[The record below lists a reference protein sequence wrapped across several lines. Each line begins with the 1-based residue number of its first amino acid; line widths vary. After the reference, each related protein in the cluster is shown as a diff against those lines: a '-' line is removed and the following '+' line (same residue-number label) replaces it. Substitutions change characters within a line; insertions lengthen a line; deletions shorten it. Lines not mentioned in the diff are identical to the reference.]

1 MWHSWRSIGLIAID
15 WLNFVRIWYYDEY
28 SVPTEMVVDTTK
40 LYIHLSLHYDDV
52 NVTWTN

>member
-1 MWHSWRSIGLIAID
+1 MWHSGRWIGLIAID

-28 SVPTEMVVDTTK
+28 SVPTEMVVDTTN

-52 NVTWTN
+52 NVT